1 MTNASYI
8 IIILHDKYCNEIMSQ
23 QFFFVVVSRWVLSVE
38 WFLFKNFW
46 YESFGNRIFLRH
58 MGAQPFLIFRYKSF
72 SPKLILIKSNALH
85 SFVCHCHKEPFWL
98 IIPNVFNRASV
109 DIYLFKFWFNFW
121 YFNILWDFIACT
133 INKPH
138 QSYKVFFVTTAWHHI
153 PLAEIIGGRI

>member
-1 MTNASYI
+1 M
-8 IIILHDKYCNEIMSQ
+8 
-23 QFFFVVVSRWVLSVE
+23 
-38 WFLFKNFW
+38 
-46 YESFGNRIFLRH
+46 
-58 MGAQPFLIFRYKSF
+58 
-72 SPKLILIKSNALH
+72 SPKLILIKSNVLH

-138 QSYKVFFVTTAWHHI
+138 QSYKVFFCYHSMTSYTFSWNHWWSNFFFFFLQICLWLQYIYWTFCTNKVLYAIKTTI
-153 PLAEIIGGRI
+153 YLKICNFTLLKNFIE